1 MIKNDYK
8 DFALV
13 STIPENWSIM
23 PLKWFLVNHDG
34 GAWGDEP
41 TGEDGDRICIR
52 IADFNYSK
60 GTVKENTELTIRN
73 YSQSVIDRLLLR
85 KGDIIVEKSGG
96 GDKTPVGRTI
106 VFRQNYE
113 ALFANFSERLRI
125 RSEYNY
131 EFVNY
136 CLRAFYYIGG
146 SYNYFNQTT
155 GIQNLSI
162 GKYLSDIYLPCPD
175 TSFQDA
181 IVSYLDA
188 KCAAIDEAIER
199 HKKIIDKLE
208 EYKKTATIKAV
219 TKGIRGNAID
229 DSGEEWLGSI
239 PKHWSV
245 KRNWALFR
253 ETNER
258 GNDALPILT
267 VSINSGISDRELS
280 DNESERVFVRSEDR
294 SKYKRVQPGD
304 IAYNMM
310 RAWQGAFGAARVEGM
325 VSPAY
330 ITARPIVKMDT
341 RYFEYL
347 MRTNIAAKEF
357 EKYSRGITDFRLR
370 LYYPEFRNIRVCVPP
385 IEEQSE
391 IADYLDVLYSK
402 TEQAIKQNNAIVEKL
417 EEYRKSIIYNA
428 VTGKIDCR
436 TVR

>member
-1 MIKNDYK
+1 MREMIASKTPWINVYPAEWKQVPLHALFSEYKNKNKEGAEQNLLSLSYGNIVRK
-8 DFALV
+8 DINTNEGLL
-13 STIPENWSIM
+13 PESFNGYNII
-23 PLKWFLVNHDG
+23 D
-34 GAWGDEP
+34 
-41 TGEDGDRICIR
+41 DGDIVLRLTDLQNDHR
-52 IADFNYSK
+52 SLRTGLA
-60 GTVKENTELTIRN
+60 TERGIITSA
-73 YSQSVIDRLLLR
+73 YVTLR
-85 KGDIIVEKSGG
+85 K
-96 GDKTPVGRTI
+96 KTPLSSKYYHYLLHTFDI
-106 VFRQNYE
+106 MKVFYTMGEGIRQSLGYDE
-113 ALFANFSERLRI
+113 LA
-125 RSEYNY
+125 Y
-131 EFVNY
+131 VVVP
-136 CLRAFYYIGG
+136 
-146 SYNYFNQTT
+146 QPP
-155 GIQNLSI
+155 
-162 GKYLSDIYLPCPD
+162 LPE
-175 TSFQDA
+175 QHA
-181 IVSYLDA
+181 IVSYLDE

-199 HKKIIDKLE
+199 HEKIIDKLE
-208 EYKKTATIKAV
+208 EYKKAATIKAV

-245 KRNWALFR
+245 KRNWALFK

-280 DNESERVFVRSEDR
+280 DDESERVFVRSEDR

-347 MRTNIAAKEF
+347 MRTNFAAKEF

-391 IADYLDVLYSK
+391 IADYLD
-402 TEQAIKQNNAIVEKL
+402 T
-417 EEYRKSIIYNA
+417 
-428 VTGKIDCR
+428 
-436 TVR
+436 

>member
-208 EYKKTATIKAV
+208 EYKKSAISGAIAATEGNIIRIKFIGSVQTGPFGTQLSASEYV
-219 TKGIRGNAID
+219 D
-229 DSGEEWLGSI
+229 DGTPCINVKNIKNGYLSEEDLDKVPQNVLDRLPSHILRMGDIVFARKGSI
-239 PKHWSV
+239 DKHAIVHKKEDGWMQGSDCIRLRTQKV
-245 KRNWALFR
+245 LPEYLNFALASNTVTHYLR
-253 ETNER
+253 IVATGSTMPSLTSDMIKE
-258 GNDALPILT
+258 LPIIIPTISVQKQVVDKLDNLT
-267 VSINSGISDRELS
+267 RFI
-280 DNESERVFVRSEDR
+280 
-294 SKYKRVQPGD
+294 D
-304 IAYNMM
+304 ICVN
-310 RAWQGAFGAARVEGM
+310 RQ
-325 VSPAY
+325 
-330 ITARPIVKMDT
+330 ID
-341 RYFEYL
+341 L
-347 MRTNIAAKEF
+347 IA
-357 EKYSRGITDFRLR
+357 
-370 LYYPEFRNIRVCVPP
+370 
-385 IEEQSE
+385 
-391 IADYLDVLYSK
+391 
-402 TEQAIKQNNAIVEKL
+402 KL